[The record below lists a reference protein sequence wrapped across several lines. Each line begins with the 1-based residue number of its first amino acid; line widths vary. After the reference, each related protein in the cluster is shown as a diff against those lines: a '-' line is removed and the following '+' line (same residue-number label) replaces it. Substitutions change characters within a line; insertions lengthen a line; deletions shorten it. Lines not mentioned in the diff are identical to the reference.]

1 MRQIEIEWVGINRRV
16 TADLIE
22 DKNPNLCNLLWDS
35 LPYNSIQ
42 SHALVSG
49 DHLYHVVP
57 VWQLVWEQAKF
68 KEDRTQSPD
77 GTVFLSQLQHLAVKY
92 GRLSEYLPAA
102 PVGQVIAE
110 DLPILKQAGQE
121 IWEAAYRTKQVI
133 EVRVTRKGEY
143 PMHFAL
149 PAAPRCESAAVT
161 ALVQEIVA
169 ETQRIWIDP
178 PEELLDIHSGKIRSG
193 AGSRGQYFT
202 TMLFVNGEQ
211 RPFGYGALGGLV
223 KSCFNTDLSV
233 EALKQIAGNFIKV
246 PAEFLGYCGLD
257 KQWAFTQRTLAVLKE
272 VQSKSDFLQL
282 MSALGLY
289 ANCLNGWNL
298 HYFPWSHGDSYRFE
312 DVRETAPVPLVARTR
327 KHSSPFL
334 A

>member
-1 MRQIEIEWVGINRRV
+1 MRQIEIEWVGINRKV

-22 DKNPNLCNLLWDS
+22 HKNPNLCDLLWES

-57 VWQLVWEQAKF
+57 VWRLVWEQATF
-68 KEDRTQSPD
+68 KEDRTKSPD

-102 PVGQVIAE
+102 AVGQVIP
-110 DLPILKQAGQE
+110 DHIPILKQAGQE

-143 PMHFAL
+143 PSQYTL
-149 PAAPRCESAAVT
+149 PAAPRCESRTVD

-169 ETQRIWIDP
+169 ETQRIWIEP
-178 PEELLDIHSGKIRSG
+178 PQELLDIHNGKVRSG

-233 EALKQIAGNFIKV
+233 EALKQIAANFIKV

-257 KQWAFTQRTLAVLKE
+257 TQWSFTQRTIAILKD
-272 VQSKSDFLQL
+272 VHSKSDFVYL
-282 MSALGLY
+282 MSALGTY

-298 HYFPWSHGDSYRFE
+298 HYFPWHHGDEYQFE
-312 DVRETAPVPLVARTR
+312 DAHAAAMTPVAGRMR
-327 KHSSPFL
+327 KRGSTVL

>member
-1 MRQIEIEWVGINRRV
+1 MRQIEIEWVGINRKV

-22 DKNPNLCNLLWDS
+22 TKNQNLCNLLWDN

-57 VWQLVWEQAKF
+57 IWRLVWEQATF
-68 KEDRTQSPD
+68 KEDRTLCPD

-92 GRLSEYLPAA
+92 GHLTEYIPAA
-102 PVGQVIAE
+102 AVGQVIAE
-110 DLPILKQAGQE
+110 HVPILKQAGQE
-121 IWEAAYRTKQVI
+121 IWEAAYHTKQII
-133 EVRVTRKGEY
+133 EVRVTRKGQRVDKFELA
-143 PMHFAL
+143 P
-149 PAAPRCESAAVT
+149 APRCEHPAVD
-161 ALVQEIVA
+161 ALVREIVS
-169 ETQRIWIDP
+169 ETQRIWINP
-178 PEELLDIHSGKIRSG
+178 PEELLDIHSGRIKSG

-223 KSCFNTDLSV
+223 RSCFNSDLSV
-233 EALKQIAGNFIKV
+233 DGLKQIAGNFIKT

-257 KQWAFTQRTLAVLKE
+257 KQWAFTQRTVAALKD
-272 VQSKSDFLQL
+272 VHTKSDFVTL
-282 MSALGLY
+282 MSALGTY

-298 HYFPWSHGDSYRFE
+298 HYFPWSHGDAYKMAEQRTKL
-312 DVRETAPVPLVARTR
+312 TA
-327 KHSSPFL
+327 
-334 A
+334 

>member
-1 MRQIEIEWVGINRRV
+1 MRQIEIEWVGINRKV
-16 TADLIE
+16 SADLIE
-22 DKNPNLCNLLWDS
+22 TKNPNLCNLLWDN

-57 VWQLVWEQAKF
+57 NWRLVWEQAMN
-68 KEDRTQSPD
+68 KEDRTRSPD

-92 GRLSEYLPAA
+92 GVLSEYLPAA
-102 PVGQVIAE
+102 AVGQVIPE
-110 DLPILKQAGQE
+110 HMPILKQAGQE

-133 EVRVTRKGEY
+133 EVRVTRKGQRVDKFE
-143 PMHFAL
+143 L
-149 PAAPRCESAAVT
+149 PPPPRCESAIVDE
-161 ALVQEIVA
+161 LVREIVS
-169 ETQRIWIDP
+169 ETQRVWIDP
-178 PEELLDIHSGKIRSG
+178 PEELLDIHNGNIKSG

-223 KSCFNTDLSV
+223 RSCFNSDVSV
-233 EALKQIAGNFIKV
+233 EGLKQIVGNFIKT

-257 KQWAFTQRTLAVLKE
+257 KQWAFTQRTLTALKE
-272 VQSKSDFLQL
+272 VHSKGDFVTL

-298 HYFPWSHGDSYRFE
+298 HYFPWSHGEGYKLSEERKAAPLRRNEKRFSA
-312 DVRETAPVPLVARTR
+312 V
-327 KHSSPFL
+327 
-334 A
+334 